1 MHIPD
6 SYPMALPLKMKAQ
19 PNVGAFIDS
28 KLCSQS
34 MYHNLFYYP
43 LLNVCLR
50 PTLDG
55 VERSKFLGTKLDSF
69 DTNSILLAFDPNLHL
84 GSPNHE
90 LSSLWALFLGLN
102 QFIFPPKWCTIG
114 LASICHFL
122 VLDPHLKA
130 VGPIYGI
137 SQ

>member
-1 MHIPD
+1 
-6 SYPMALPLKMKAQ
+6 MALPLKKRAH
-19 PNVGAFIDS
+19 PNIGAFIDS
-28 KLCSQS
+28 KLRTYSSQS

-90 LSSLWALFLGLN
+90 LSPLSSFLGLN